1 MTRPVL
7 RARFAAV
14 AVVLAV
20 ALGGC
25 TAPTATGARGITES
39 EADRLADALYTNFQD
54 GGASFTLSALTTTG
68 ATIAI
73 DGDIDFTK
81 GAGRADF
88 TSTGSDASLVEVAWL
103 GDTVLESI
111 PTLVQL
117 ADAGGQGGFTWVARA
132 ADPQT
137 YEVDAQLAIVRA
149 LGSEVRENPQLVRQS
164 GARWLRSDTLRG
176 VAVDVFQY
184 GKNTKYWLAK
194 DGSQLLRFE
203 GNNSDQNSPVLVDLT
218 DPGTRTIDLPTLEET
233 VAVQDIADLYAS
245 ARYHG

>member
-1 MTRPVL
+1 MTAPVL
-7 RARFAAV
+7 RARHAV
-14 AVVLAV
+14 MVMALAL
-20 ALGGC
+20 ALAGC
-25 TAPTATGARGITES
+25 TAPAATGPRGITEA
-39 EADRLADALYTNFQD
+39 EADRLADVLYTNFQD

-73 DGDIDFTK
+73 EGDIDFTK